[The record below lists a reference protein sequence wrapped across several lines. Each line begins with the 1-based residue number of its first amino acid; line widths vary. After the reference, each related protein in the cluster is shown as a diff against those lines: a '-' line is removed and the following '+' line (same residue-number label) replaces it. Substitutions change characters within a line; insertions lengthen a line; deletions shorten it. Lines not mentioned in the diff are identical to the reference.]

1 VLGGEAQAERDE
13 DGTGH
18 PFDRAADAR
27 PAHHIARCREDD
39 GVEGEPAESEG
50 GEDEAEHR
58 QCGEGRVALPGKLRQ
73 QAGEEDGHLRV
84 AEIADDALAEG
95 QPRCQA
101 TRCNTADRRGAICA
115 ADESK
120 DTAEG
125 ANGEEIAM
133 RFTDKVAIV
142 TGAGSGLGRAIAI
155 RLASEGGAVLIAD
168 ANEPHAIRV
177 RDEIAD
183 SGGRATAIR
192 ADVTRPDEVEAMV
205 AAALVAYRRLDVLVS
220 NAGIGGM
227 HPFLD
232 ETLEH
237 WNRVLAVNLT
247 GVFLCGQAAARVMRD
262 AGTGRIVNIASIN
275 GIRAGSGRSA
285 YGTSKAGVIQLTRQ
299 MALELAPLGITV
311 NAVAPGPVDT
321 PLVMADHTPDTR
333 AAYDRMIPLHRYGT
347 PEEIAGA
354 VAFLASD
361 DAAYVNGHTLCAD
374 GGFVAAGMIARDIA
388 G

>member
-1 VLGGEAQAERDE
+1 
-13 DGTGH
+13 
-18 PFDRAADAR
+18 
-27 PAHHIARCREDD
+27 
-39 GVEGEPAESEG
+39 
-50 GEDEAEHR
+50 
-58 QCGEGRVALPGKLRQ
+58 
-73 QAGEEDGHLRV
+73 
-84 AEIADDALAEG
+84 
-95 QPRCQA
+95 
-101 TRCNTADRRGAICA
+101 
-115 ADESK
+115 
-120 DTAEG
+120 
-125 ANGEEIAM
+125 M
-133 RFTDKVAIV
+133 RFTDKAAIV

-155 RLASEGGAVLIAD
+155 RLASEGGAVVIAD

-177 RDEIAD
+177 RDEIAA
-183 SGGRATAIR
+183 SGGRATAVR

-205 AAALVAYRRLDVLVS
+205 AVALAAYRRLDVLVS

-237 WNRVLAVNLT
+237 WSRVLAVNLT

-262 AGTGRIVNIASIN
+262 AGTGRIVNIASIS

-299 MALELAPLGITV
+299 MALELGPLGITV

-333 AAYDRMIPLHRYGT
+333 AAYNRMIPLHRYGT

-354 VAFLASD
+354 VAFLASE

-374 GGFVAAGMIARDIA
+374 GGFLAAGMIARDVA